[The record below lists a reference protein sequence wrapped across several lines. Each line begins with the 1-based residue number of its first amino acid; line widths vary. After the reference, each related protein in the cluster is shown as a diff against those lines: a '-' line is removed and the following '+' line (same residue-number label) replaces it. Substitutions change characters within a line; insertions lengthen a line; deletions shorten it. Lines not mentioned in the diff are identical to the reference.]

1 MSVRLMGVDIDLTDS
16 LFLNAE
22 IRYLDIDTKAK
33 VNGVSIGTIEIDPI
47 LYGVNFGIRF

>member
-1 MSVRLMGVDIDLTDS
+1 MGVDIDLTDS

-22 IRYLDIDTKAK
+22 IRYLDID
-33 VNGVSIGTIEIDPI
+33 PI